1 VPAPE
6 NGRGWAAILGLSL
19 VTVLVSVVQPALLVF
34 LPLAVLLL
42 ALPPRRP
49 LPLALGVLI
58 VGMTLSGPRVG
69 SLWYFER
76 GWALI
81 LSAWFVVAVTAW
93 PTAGFIRRGLTAV
106 FASMAS
112 AGILLVTSRG
122 AFVRIDELMNE
133 RVRGGVDQVL
143 STWQSLLGD
152 GRLGQQFVE
161 TVNQAVELQAM
172 LFPALLALGSLA
184 ALALAWWLFRRLGAR
199 EVAPLG
205 PLREFRFPDAL
216 IWLLIVGIVLVVLP
230 LDGLAS
236 RAGSNLL
243 VFMTALYA
251 LRGLAV
257 LIVIGGGAPGPVMM
271 VVGAVLLLLLYP
283 LVMATTFFVGL
294 SDTWLDI
301 RTRRAAPPENSSQ

>member
-1 VPAPE
+1 VPGPE
-6 NGRGWAAILGLSL
+6 NGRGWAAILGLAL

-34 LPLAVLLL
+34 LPLAVLLV

-49 LPLALGVLI
+49 LAMALGVLI
-58 VGMTLSGPRVG
+58 VGLTLSGPRVG

-81 LSAWFVVAVTAW
+81 LSAWFVVAATAW
-93 PTAGFIRRGLTAV
+93 PAAGFMRRGLTAV
-106 FASMAS
+106 FASLAS

-122 AFVRIDELMNE
+122 SFGRIDELINE
-133 RVRGGVDQVL
+133 RVHRGVDQVMT
-143 STWQSLLGD
+143 TWRPLLGG
-152 GRLGQQFVE
+152 GRMGQEFVE
-161 TVNQAVELQAM
+161 TVNQAIELQAM

-184 ALALAWWLFRRLGAR
+184 ALAIAWWLFRRLGAR

-216 IWLLIVGIVLVVLP
+216 IWLLVIGIALVVLP

-243 VFMTALYA
+243 AFMAALYA

-257 LIVIGGGAPGPVMM
+257 LIVIGGGAPGPIMTI
-271 VVGAVLLLLLYP
+271 VGAVLLLLLYP

-301 RTRRAAPPENSSQ
+301 RTRRAGPPDA